1 MDVTISYYL
10 PMVSIFAIC
19 IMIGALVVAYV
30 KKWMVTYALMI
41 ANFIV
46 FVLTLMYTDEILG
59 VVYTNTDQTK
69 ILVDIA
75 GLGFR
80 PIYLSLEH
88 SPQLYTLFTSM
99 FVHGGF
105 AHLFGNMFI
114 FLFLGLAF
122 EQRIGAKK
130 FLIIYLV
137 SGICGTLTH
146 SMLNLS
152 YPNNWITL
160 IGASGAIFGIMGA
173 FAFSYPRDE
182 VIMPIPLGIIMIVR
196 RVKVMYVV
204 ILFAVIETIIV
215 MVDVQDT
222 TAHFAHI
229 GGLLSGFALAAL
241 LIRKKTHTKK
251 GETIFYDSYNA
262 QQPKEINFSN
272 LHILADTPELK
283 EILNKIENE
292 TVPQVQDIWLSH
304 FFEKIKCPKCQSS
317 LSHSDNKIWCKN
329 CGFKTK
335 Y

>member
-1 MDVTISYYL
+1 MDPVVYPL
-10 PMVSIFAIC
+10 EPVSLIAIC
-19 IMIGALVVAYV
+19 IMVGSLVIAYV
-30 KKWMVTYALMI
+30 KKWMVTYALII

-46 FVLTLMYTDEILG
+46 FVLTLIFTVEIDG
-59 VVYTNTDQTK
+59 DFYSVIIYD
-69 ILVDIA
+69 
-75 GLGFR
+75 LGFR
-80 PIYLSLEH
+80 PVYLTPEYSA
-88 SPQLYTLFTSM
+88 QLYTLFTSM

-114 FLFLGLAF
+114 FLFLGIAF

-130 FLIIYLV
+130 FLIIYLL

-146 SMLNLS
+146 SMLNLD
-152 YPNNWITL
+152 YPDNWISL

-229 GGLLSGFALAAL
+229 GGLISGFVLAAL
-241 LIRKKTHTKK
+241 LIGKKTHTKK
-251 GETIFYDSYNA
+251 GETIFYDSYKA
-262 QQPKEINFSN
+262 HQPKKINFSN
-272 LHILADTPELK
+272 LYKLADTPKLK

-317 LSHSDNKIWCKN
+317 LNKSDNKIWCEN
-329 CGFKTK
+329 CGFKIK

>member
-1 MDVTISYYL
+1 MALELLPQHWISMIAFL
-10 PMVSIFAIC
+10 
-19 IMIGALVVAYV
+19 IMIISLFVAIV
-30 KKWMVTYALMI
+30 KKWMITYALI
-41 ANFIV
+41 VANVIV
-46 FVLTLMYTDEILG
+46 FILTIMFTDEILG
-59 VVYTNTDQTK
+59 V
-69 ILVDIA
+69 ILVNSDQSRLIIDIA

-80 PIYLSLEH
+80 PVYLTPEY
-88 SPQLYTLFTSM
+88 SPQAYTLFSSM

-105 AHLFGNMFI
+105 AHIFGNMFI
-114 FLFLGLAF
+114 FIFLGLAF
-122 EQRIGAKK
+122 EQRIGWKK

-146 SMLNLS
+146 SLMNLD

-182 VIMPIPLGIIMIVR
+182 VVMPIPLGIIMIVR
-196 RVKVMYVV
+196 RVKVMYIV

-229 GGLLSGFALAAL
+229 GGLLSGFVLAAL

-251 GETIFYDSYNA
+251 GETIYYDSYSA
-262 QQPKEINFSN
+262 QRSKGINISN
-272 LHILADTPELK
+272 LRILADTPELK
-283 EILNKIENE
+283 DILTKIENE
-292 TVPQVQDIWLSH
+292 TVPQVQNIWLSH
-304 FFEKIKCPKCQSS
+304 FLEKIKCPKCQHS
-317 LSHSDNKIWCKN
+317 LNFSDRKIWCDH
-329 CGFKTK
+329 CDFKTK

>member
-30 KKWMVTYALMI
+30 KKWMVTYALI
-41 ANFIV
+41 FANFIV
-46 FVLTLMYTDEILG
+46 FILTLIYTDEILG
-59 VVYTNTDQTK
+59 FVTGNQSE
-69 ILVDIA
+69 IFIEIA

-80 PIYLSLEH
+80 PMYLSLEH

-99 FVHGGF
+99 FVHANF
-105 AHLFGNMFI
+105 LHLFGNMFI
-114 FLFLGLAF
+114 FIFLGMAF
-122 EQRIGAKK
+122 EQRIGWKK
-130 FLIIYLV
+130 FLIIYLI

-146 SMLNLS
+146 SLLNLG
-152 YPNNWITL
+152 NATNWITL

-182 VIMPIPLGIIMIVR
+182 VVMPIPLGIIMIVR

-204 ILFAVIETIIV
+204 ILFAAIETVIV
-215 MVDVQDT
+215 MINSPGDT

-229 GGLLSGFALAAL
+229 GGLLSGFVLAAL

-272 LHILADTPELK
+272 LHILADTPKLK

-304 FFEKIKCPKCQSS
+304 FFEKIKCPKCRNS
-317 LSHSDNKIWCKN
+317 LNHSEHKIWCEN
-329 CGFKTK
+329 CGFKAK